1 MTTSTPAFLTV
12 LRKELV
18 DNARDRRSLLT
29 ALVSPLLGPMSLV
42 LLFFVI
48 ADAREK
54 SAAPKVPVIG
64 REHAPVLV
72 DWLER
77 AGVVI
82 QAAPTDPEGAV
93 RRGDVDVVV
102 VLDAGF
108 GEALRSGRPA
118 IVELIVD
125 ESRQAGA
132 ATVGRVRSLLSAYGA
147 EVSALRLMARGV
159 DPNVTRAVSIQARDV
174 GTPLSRAA
182 MLLMVM
188 PLFLLMACFMGGT
201 YVAIDVTAGERE
213 RGSIEALLMN
223 PVSSTPLVLAKIT
236 AVFVFGVIGI
246 VVAAAGFVVTVAALP
261 FETVGIR
268 LSLSP
273 STALAVVAL
282 LLPVVALGSAL
293 QVAVGVVSRSFKT
306 AQAAISFVMLLPTL
320 PGAALSVFPQQPTAA
335 LMAIPTVGHNVLMTR
350 LVRGE
355 PVDAGHVVIAGVVVL
370 LLAAVCAW
378 VAARL
383 FGPRLVVGR

>member
-1 MTTSTPAFLTV
+1 VTTAASAFSTV
-12 LRKELV
+12 LRKELI
-18 DNARDRRSLLT
+18 DNGRDRRSVLT
-29 ALVSPLLGPMSLV
+29 ALLSPLLGPLSLI
-42 LLFFVI
+42 LMFFVI

-54 SAAPKVPVIG
+54 AEAPKVPVVG

-72 DWLER
+72 GWLER

-82 QAAPTDPEGAV
+82 QAPPADPEDAV
-93 RRGDVDVVV
+93 RRGVVDVVV
-102 VLDAGF
+102 VIDAGF
-108 GEALRSGRPA
+108 GEALRAGRPA

-132 ATVGRVRSLLSAYGA
+132 ATVGRVRALLEGYGA
-147 EVSALRLMARGV
+147 EVGALRLLARGV
-159 DPNVTRAVSIQARDV
+159 DPTVTRAVSVQSRDV
-174 GTPLSRAA
+174 GTPMSRAA
-182 MLLMVM
+182 MLLAVM

-223 PVSSTPLVLAKIT
+223 PVSATPLVLGKIA

-246 VVAAAGFVVTVAALP
+246 VVAAAGFVVAVAALP
-261 FETVGIR
+261 FETLGLR
-268 LSLSP
+268 LALSP
-273 STALAVVAL
+273 MTAFGVVAM

-320 PGAALSVFPQQPTAA
+320 PGAALSVFPQQPTTA
-335 LMAIPTVGHNVLMTR
+335 LMAIPTVGHTILTTR

-355 PVDAGHVVIAGVVVL
+355 PIDPIHVVVAGVVVL
-370 LLAAVCAW
+370 ALAVLCAV
-378 VAARL
+378 VAVRL